1 MHIAMLSPIKSEHLP
16 GLGGHSRGHRT
27 APASLVTRLALS
39 TMVCLWAS
47 TAIAGET
54 LEALGD
60 RMKIYEIGAA
70 LQNGDFAK
78 LRGIPVKGYKD
89 GLAGFMRAFEL
100 YPSPSHSFVTC
111 AGDALATP
119 SGPRGGCIVSVKLA
133 RKSVDGRFRDTGI
146 RMEYGV
152 APGARAFTSN
162 NSAYAEHAIRGDGAL
177 EAQFL

>member
-1 MHIAMLSPIKSEHLP
+1 
-16 GLGGHSRGHRT
+16 
-27 APASLVTRLALS
+27 
-39 TMVCLWAS
+39 
-47 TAIAGET
+47 
-54 LEALGD
+54 
-60 RMKIYEIGAA
+60 MKVYEIGAA
-70 LQNGDFAK
+70 LQNGDSAK

-111 AGDALATP
+111 AEDALATP
-119 SGPRGGCIVSVKLA
+119 SGPSAGCIVSVKLA
-133 RKSVDGRFRDTGI
+133 RKSVDGRFKDIGI

-177 EAQFL
+177 EAQLL